1 MIIRD
6 GLGWIVVAIGLI
18 ALIVGIAGIFMFSG
32 NARFIGLGAGVVIFL
47 ATGAITYLR
56 RD

>member
-32 NARFIGLGAGVVIFL
+32 NTRFIGLGAGVVIFL